1 MATLSEHD
9 RDQAVRDLTRHCGD
23 GRLTLD
29 ELEERIGEV
38 YTATSA
44 AELRHALREL
54 PRFRPPPRT
63 PSTAP
68 DRPARR
74 TRAAAARQRGLGMVG
89 GASSVLVTLTALLL
103 ATGHVFLAVVLLVVW
118 LPRCGGRRAL
128 ARA

>member
-44 AELRHALREL
+44 AWAWWAA
-54 PRFRPPPRT
+54 RPP
-63 PSTAP
+63 
-68 DRPARR
+68 
-74 TRAAAARQRGLGMVG
+74 
-89 GASSVLVTLTALLL
+89 SSS
-103 ATGHVFLAVVLLVVW
+103 
-118 LPRCGGRRAL
+118 R
-128 ARA
+128 